1 MYQKSRWYDVCLLI
15 YGVWQTKL
23 FVILGHFLPFYPT
36 IDPPKSKFAKNVK
49 NTWKYPFT
57 HLYHK
62 SRSYDAW
69 FVRYEAQETVF
80 FLSFWAVFWP
90 WPYKQP
96 KKSKFWKT
104 VKKKKK
110 ILEIL
115 SFYTC
120 ATNDNHMMHGSQ
132 DIESN
137 RQNFLSFWANFCPF
151 FPFTTRTTWKVKILS
166 KKSLFCHFGLFF
178 ALIPPNNQEN
188 QIFEKMKKMPWD
200 IIILH
205 TCTINENY
213 KMYGSWDMQH
223 DRQNFFSFWTI
234 FSPFYPYNNPEII
247 IVFTPE
253 EDLWK
258 YLTAILDVCRSLGCT
273 SIWWLYVTKSSN
285 LDVSL
290 DPRSSYVNDAMILF
304 FKMAIIYTKLLTGL
318 PT

>member
-1 MYQKSRWYDVCLLI
+1 MTIIWCMVPKILRATDRIFCHFGLIFALFSLL
-15 YGVWQTKL
+15 QHQQPET
-23 FVILGHFLPFYPT
+23 
-36 IDPPKSKFAKNVK
+36 SKFCQKM
-49 NTWKYPFT
+49 T
-57 HLYHK
+57 
-62 SRSYDAW
+62 
-69 FVRYEAQETVF
+69 
-80 FLSFWAVFWP
+80 
-90 WPYKQP
+90 
-96 KKSKFWKT
+96 
-104 VKKKKK
+104 
-110 ILEIL
+110 
-115 SFYTC
+115 
-120 ATNDNHMMHGSQ
+120 
-132 DIESN
+132 
-137 RQNFLSFWANFCPF
+137 
-151 FPFTTRTTWKVKILS
+151 

-223 DRQNFFSFWTI
+223 GRQNFFSFWTI

>member
-1 MYQKSRWYDVCLLI
+1 MR
-15 YGVWQTKL
+15 
-23 FVILGHFLPFYPT
+23 
-36 IDPPKSKFAKNVK
+36 
-49 NTWKYPFT
+49 
-57 HLYHK
+57 HK
-62 SRSYDAW
+62 R
-69 FVRYEAQETVF
+69 QF

-110 ILEIL
+110 KFWRYYHFTLAPQMTIIWCMVPKILR
-115 SFYTC
+115 
-120 ATNDNHMMHGSQ
+120 ATDR
-132 DIESN
+132 I
-137 RQNFLSFWANFCPF
+137 FLSFWANFCPF
-151 FPFTTRTTWKVKILS
+151 FPFTTPTTWKVKILS

-178 ALIPPNNQEN
+178 ALIAPNNQEN

-223 DRQNFFSFWTI
+223 GRQNFFSFWNI

-273 SIWWLYVTKSSN
+273 SVWWLYVTKSSN

-304 FKMAIIYTKLLTGL
+304 QNGHNLYKALDWATNIMVFLSKIPKHNVTCSKSYILFNAVVLELQPL
-318 PT
+318 ALDR